1 MCERWWESLEDG
13 VRTATGESCAGREA
27 ASPGG
32 SSSENAHQERLQG
45 NVEVIPDKAGCLGGI
60 QTIDGEFGIELV
72 ISTQKT
78 IARKKLNNH

>member
-13 VRTATGESCAGREA
+13 VRTATGESWAGREA

-45 NVEVIPDKAGCLGGI
+45 NVVEVIPDKAECLGEI

-78 IARKKLNNH
+78 IARKN